1 MAIDCTQHA
10 FHGGA
15 SDAFIG
21 TYAKHGF
28 AINAYFHVSD
38 RFGIRPLAAGVFM
51 IVNDFDLLAARHQR
65 LDERGQRAVAF
76 TGQGLALAAV
86 FDNGL

>member
-1 MAIDCTQHA
+1 
-10 FHGGA
+10 
-15 SDAFIG
+15 
-21 TYAKHGF
+21 
-28 AINAYFHVSD
+28 
-38 RFGIRPLAAGVFM
+38 M

-65 LDERGQRAVAF
+65 LDKRGQRAVAF